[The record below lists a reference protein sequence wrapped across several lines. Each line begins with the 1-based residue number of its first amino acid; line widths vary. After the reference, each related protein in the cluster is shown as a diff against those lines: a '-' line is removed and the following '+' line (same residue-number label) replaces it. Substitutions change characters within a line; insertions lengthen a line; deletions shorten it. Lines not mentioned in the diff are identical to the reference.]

1 MSTELLIL
9 FWTAALGL
17 AVTLYVLLD
26 GFSLGIG
33 ILYPFAKDESDR
45 DLMMATVVPVW
56 DGNQTWLVGGGMALF
71 TAFPKAFNL
80 LMSALYLPLLLMVI
94 ALVFRGVAFE
104 FRFKAKRKRIWD
116 MAFIGGSTTAAFCQ
130 GVVLGTY
137 IQGFTYDGTQLHI
150 AAGGV
155 LSPFSIFSGVAVV
168 CAYALL
174 ASCWLIVKTEG
185 GLQNWARRCA
195 RKLLPVIVIGIAA
208 VSLWTPYVLPY
219 VAELWFSF
227 PNILLL
233 SPIPLWTLALVLL
246 MGWMLFRD
254 RGREIGPFL
263 CCIGLYLLTLAGL
276 GISLFPYIVPREL
289 TIWDVAAP
297 EGSLFFAMVGVLI
310 IVPII
315 LIYTAHAYYVFR
327 GKTNI
332 NDVYH

>member
-1 MSTELLIL
+1 MSAELLPL

-33 ILYPFAKDESDR
+33 VLYPFAKDDDER
-45 DLMMATVVPVW
+45 DLMMASVVPVW

-80 LMSALYLPLLLMVI
+80 LMSVLYLPLILMVI

-104 FRFKAKRKRIWD
+104 FRFKAKRKRVWD
-116 MAFIGGSTTAAFCQ
+116 WAFTGGSTVAAFCQ
-130 GVVLGTY
+130 GLVLGTY
-137 IQGFTYDGTQLHI
+137 IQGFNYDGRQLEI
-150 AAGGV
+150 AAGGI
-155 LSPFSIFSGVAVV
+155 LSPFAIFTGLAVV

-174 ASCWLIVKTEG
+174 ASCWLIMKTEG
-185 GLQNWARRCA
+185 DLQDWARRSA
-195 RKLLPVIVIGIAA
+195 RRLMPVIVIGIAA
-208 VSLWTPYVLPY
+208 VSLWTPYVLPH

-227 PNILLL
+227 PNFIVL
-233 SPIPLWTLALVLL
+233 SPIPLWTLVLILL

-276 GISLFPYIVPREL
+276 GVSLFPYIVPREL

-297 EGSLFFAMVGVLI
+297 EGSLFFAMVGVLF

-315 LIYTAHAYYVFR
+315 LLYTAHAYYVFR
-327 GKTNI
+327 GKTDI
-332 NDVYH
+332 ADVYH